1 MELAQQWL
9 QEVWVVLLE
18 LSPWMLI
25 GMAVAGL
32 LHGVLPKN
40 FIRRQLQGPFGVI
53 KAVILG
59 VPLPLCSCGVI
70 PAGLGLKQD
79 GASNGSSVAF
89 LIATPQ
95 TGVDSILVS
104 AGLLG
109 LPFALFKVGTA
120 AITGMIGGWISDAVT
135 TESMATQPEIDHG
148 PGSEGANAT
157 VRNMVTHAVEVLRSI
172 WKWLVFGVLVS
183 ASISVFVPT
192 GGLASLQAG
201 GGILAAVAMLAV
213 SIPLYV
219 CATASVPIAAALVA
233 GGMPT
238 GAALV
243 FLMAGPATN
252 VATIGAIYRGF
263 GGRILGVYLATILVG
278 SIGFGMAFD
287 WIITAQVIQESA
299 PHEHGVAWW
308 AWGSTVI
315 LLGLVVWFFVQ
326 DATRWVRGLTAGTV
340 DTASS
345 VELDVSGMTCGGCV
359 NKLDGALRKLE
370 GADFV
375 SVQLNPQ
382 RAVVGGSVTEADV
395 KTVIRAAGFE
405 TP

>member
-1 MELAQQWL
+1 MELAQQWV
-9 QEVWVVLLE
+9 QEVWGVLLE
-18 LSPWMLI
+18 LSPWMLV

-32 LHGVLPKN
+32 LHGVLPKD
-40 FIRRQLQGPFGVI
+40 FIRKQLQGPMGVI

-95 TGVDSILVS
+95 TGIDSILVS

-109 LPFALFKVGTA
+109 VPFALFKVVTA
-120 AITGMIGGWISDAVT
+120 AITGVIGGWISDAVT
-135 TESMATQPEIDHG
+135 PDSLAKTVEHNHSSKPHG
-148 PGSEGANAT
+148 AQAN
-157 VRNMVTHAVEVLRSI
+157 VGVMVEHAVEVLRSI
-172 WKWLVFGVLVS
+172 WKWLVFGVVIS
-183 ASISVFVPT
+183 ATISVFVPT
-192 GGLASLQAG
+192 GGLGALQAG
-201 GGILAAVAMLAV
+201 GGFVAALAMLAISV
-213 SIPLYV
+213 PLYV

-263 GGRILGVYLATILVG
+263 GARILGVYLGTILVG

-287 WIITAQVIQESA
+287 WILTVQPVSDSM
-299 PHEHGVAWW
+299 PHEHGAAWW
-308 AWGSTVI
+308 AVASTV
-315 LLGLVVWFFVQ
+315 LLVALMGWFWVQ
-326 DATRWVRGLTAGTV
+326 DALRWGRSLGAKPL
-340 DTASS
+340 DTS
-345 VELDVSGMTCGGCV
+345 VSLDVSGMTCGGCV
-359 NKLDGALRKLE
+359 NKLDGALRKLD
-370 GADFV
+370 GVDFV

-382 RAVVGGSVTEADV
+382 RAVVAGTVTEADV
-395 KTVIRAAGFE
+395 KAVIHAAGFE